1 LDFKKQSFIKEKI
14 TSETLLPTN
23 FTSVQN
29 ESGKIFMIG
38 GLVKDLVLRQTFM
51 LDENLNYSELS
62 SMKTPRYC
70 PPAVMLMDN
79 YIVVA
84 GG

>member
-1 LDFKKQSFIKEKI
+1 
-14 TSETLLPTN
+14 
-23 FTSVQN
+23 
-29 ESGKIFMIG
+29 MIG

>member
-1 LDFKKQSFIKEKI
+1 
-14 TSETLLPTN
+14 
-23 FTSVQN
+23 
-29 ESGKIFMIG
+29 
-38 GLVKDLVLRQTFM
+38 M

-79 YIVVA
+79 FIVVA